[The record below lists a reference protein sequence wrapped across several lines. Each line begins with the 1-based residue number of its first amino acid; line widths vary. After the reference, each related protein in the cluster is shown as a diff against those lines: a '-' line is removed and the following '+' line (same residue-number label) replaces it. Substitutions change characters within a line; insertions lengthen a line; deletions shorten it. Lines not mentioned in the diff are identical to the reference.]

1 MKKADLI
8 LLYPDMQE
16 QVLTPKPGI
25 SRTELEK
32 SVAEMCKWLETGL
45 LSYEWDGDQVRV
57 FTSDKVL
64 EIQSKMVKGTKVVD
78 CNGFSWVIESDSPF
92 VCAGDMCIRVRNA
105 GGSDVCQCTFFEI
118 AT

>member
-16 QVLTPKPGI
+16 QVLTPKLGI

-32 SVAEMCKWLETGL
+32 CVDEMCKWLETGL
-45 LSYEWDGDQVRV
+45 LSYERDGDEVRV
-57 FTSDKVL
+57 FTSDKAL
-64 EIQSKMVKGTKVVD
+64 EAQARMVKGAKVVD
-78 CNGFSWVIESDSPF
+78 CNGFSWEIESEAPF
-92 VCAGDMCIRVRNA
+92 VCAGDMCVRVRNA

>member
-1 MKKADLI
+1 MKKEDLI

-32 SVAEMCKWLETGL
+32 CVEDMCKWLETGL
-45 LSYEWDGDQVRV
+45 LSYERDGDEVRV
-57 FTSDKVL
+57 FTSDKML
-64 EIQSKMVKGTKVVD
+64 EIQAKMIKGTKVVD
-78 CNGFSWVIESDSPF
+78 CNGFGWEIESDAPF

-105 GGSDVCQCTFFEI
+105 GGSDVCQCTFFKI
-118 AT
+118 VS